1 MTPAGKTAVVTGAS
15 AGIGAA
21 TAAALA
27 EAGFSLVLGARRSER
42 LLAVAEPL
50 GADARYLDVT
60 DPESV
65 EQFVATTDRVDVLVN
80 NAGGALGV
88 DRIEEAP
95 EDRWRE
101 MWEVNFLG
109 VARMTR
115 RLLQPL
121 RSSGDGHIVN
131 VGSIAGF
138 ETYAGGAGYTGSKH
152 AVRALTRTL
161 RLELLGEPIRVTEI
175 CPGLVET
182 EFALVRFDQDE
193 ERAKQVYEGMQPLTA
208 EDIAD
213 CIVWA
218 ATRPP
223 HVNIDEIVVRPRDQ
237 AAATIVHRRKGE

>member
-1 MTPAGKTAVVTGAS
+1 MSQIEKTAVVTGAS

-21 TAAALA
+21 TAVALA
-27 EAGFSLVLGARRSER
+27 ESGFSLVLGARRIER
-42 LLAVAEPL
+42 LLEVAEPL

-65 EQFVATTDRVDVLVN
+65 EQFVAPIDRVDVLVN

-88 DRIEEAP
+88 DRVEEAP

-115 RLLQPL
+115 RLLQSL

-138 ETYAGGAGYTGSKH
+138 ETYPGGAGYTGSKH

-175 CPGLVET
+175 CPGLVE
-182 EFALVRFDQDE
+182 A
-193 ERAKQVYEGMQPLTA
+193 GMQPLTA

-213 CIVWA
+213 CIAWA

-237 AAATIVHRRKGE
+237 AAATMVHRR

>member
-1 MTPAGKTAVVTGAS
+1 MTQEGRTAVVTGAS

-21 TAAALA
+21 TATALA
-27 EAGFSLVLGARRSER
+27 EAGFSLMLGARRIER
-42 LLAVAEPL
+42 LMAVAEPL
-50 GADARYLDVT
+50 GAQAKYLDVT

-65 EQFVATTDRVDVLVN
+65 EEFVAGIDQVDVLVN

-88 DRIEEAP
+88 DRVEEAP
-95 EDRWRE
+95 EERWRE

-115 RLLQPL
+115 RLLPPL
-121 RSSGDGHIVN
+121 RRSGDGHIVN

-138 ETYAGGAGYTGSKH
+138 ETYPGGAGYTGSKH

-182 EFALVRFDQDE
+182 EFALVRFDQNE
-193 ERAKQVYEGMQPLTA
+193 ERAKAVYEGMKPLTA

-237 AAATIVHRRKGE
+237 AAATLVHRRKGE